1 MVVNK
6 KVTGKAVSV
15 PVGLLMGQ
23 AIAMIVSVLGSII
36 AANMILTET
45 LEASAIGYCAIV
57 ILMLASASCALIS
70 AWMIKHRWMI
80 VCLGAGGIYY
90 LLLLATTAMFFGG
103 QYQGMGVTALV
114 VLGGSGAVGLLGLRA
129 GNRKRSKRAKHRFR

>member
-15 PVGLLMGQ
+15 PVGLLVGQ

-45 LEASAIGYCAIV
+45 LEAGAIGYCAIV

-129 GNRKRSKRAKHRFR
+129 GNRKRSKRVKHRFR

>member
-15 PVGLLMGQ
+15 PMGLLIGQ
-23 AIAMIVSVLGSII
+23 AIALIVSVLGSII

-57 ILMLASASCALIS
+57 ILMLASALCALIS
-70 AWMIKHRWMI
+70 AWMIKRRWMI

-90 LLLLATTAMFFGG
+90 LLLLATTAMFFGA

-114 VLGGSGAVGLLGLRA
+114 VLGGSGAVGLLGLQV
-129 GNRKRSKRAKHRFR
+129 GNGKRSKRAKHHFR